1 MEYILKI
8 KAKFDCMISL
18 NKIAKR
24 KIEKDSFQTFKLSM
38 QNNEILTIFVEPTEK
53 TENLILPYNVYIK
66 NLSTSLNIES
76 NSVSVLSYN
85 NVYLLTL
92 EKLEVVK
99 NMKVI
104 ASNQSY
110 SVFNTFCTNVTIQN
124 ATISF
129 KELFEKVESSHV
141 STNTILTFDEKYA
154 FIFNNKN
161 QVLFNDYYSNLIT
174 KNGNIEILSN
184 LNDIAKHSIITSIC
198 GDNVTK
204 KTVYQF
210 NHPYFVTSKK
220 LIPVAFLEA
229 LKIDNEN
236 LAKHYLTQH
245 LKDIAN
251 LKSLKSFFGDFV
263 KIELDGENIVL
274 FYADKSHKI
283 FSFDFSF
290 DKISKINVF

>member
-8 KAKFDCMISL
+8 KTKFDCVISL
-18 NKIAKR
+18 NNLAKR
-24 KIEKDSFQTFKLSM
+24 KLEKDRFQTFKLNL
-38 QNNEILTIFVEPTEK
+38 QNNENLTIFVEPTEK
-53 TENLILPYNVYIK
+53 TENLILPYNIYIK
-66 NLSTSLNIES
+66 NLNTALNIES
-76 NSVSVLSYN
+76 NSVGVLSYN
-85 NVYLLTL
+85 NIYLLTL

-104 ASNQSY
+104 ASNQNY

-129 KELFEKVESSHV
+129 KELFENVDSSRV
-141 STNTILTFDEKYA
+141 GNNTILTFDNVYA
-154 FIFNNKN
+154 LIFNNKN
-161 QVLFNDYYSNLIT
+161 RVLFNDYYAEINT
-174 KNGNIEILSN
+174 KNGCIEILSH

-210 NHPYFVTSKK
+210 NHPYFATSKK
-220 LIPVAFLEA
+220 LIPVAFLQA
-229 LKIDNEN
+229 LKTNNEN

-245 LKDIAN
+245 LKDIAT
-251 LKSLKSFFGDFV
+251 LDSLKSFFGDFV
-263 KIELDGENIVL
+263 SIDLFGDNFVL